1 MSELI
6 KISLGSLALVANG
19 LPVQGQA
26 GVPTATAT
34 VVGSGAV
41 SATVVVRG
49 SNDGVAWVPLAT
61 LSPSGTGTGVAS
73 GTWSGDYAQLRADV
87 TAISAGSVVST
98 MVSVDQTGSAAQ
110 AIVSAASKPRGLR
123 GLKAS
128 MGRQICVWPSLT
140 AVNGDVTLVD
150 YAFPVP
156 DGATKSVRLG
166 YSAVAGGSNAHAPVA
181 FSAYT
186 PATGTFPA
194 LGVWIYNPTS
204 RALDFRLRLWNEAFN
219 RSIVYGGSAAPGEGF
234 YTLSSLATVLT
245 TWTFPTDKI
254 AAVRVEQPTGGT
266 LLPNSSGE
274 WSPGEYLVFGPT
286 YADIKGR
293 AAVLIT
299 FDDVP
304 DTLTE
309 PYPQSASV
317 PPSGRSALEMLTY
330 FGLKGNVFLSSKV
343 FGKGGAKP
351 EHIRKVQDAGWTVG
365 SHTRSHPVNAAGDG
379 LRLLGPMGWN
389 YSRAAGNGRNDCRVI
404 STGASTDTLTCEG
417 NHSLSV
423 GSKIEFTTG
432 APTGLAVGVT
442 YWPFATSGATMK
454 LATTEANAN
463 AGIAIDLPSDWTG
476 TVEFRFAGSAP
487 DISAIR
493 ADIRGG
499 IDDITAA
506 GITGHERY
514 FALPQGGW
522 DRYVREACEAEGVKV
537 VRGTASPAVTHRPL
551 YVGPGVSCRPTG
563 GTASGSPNC
572 PPGWPHIAHSVSVD
586 GGAWSL
592 AQALAFN
599 TALCDNGWV
608 GSLYHHSTADNA
620 AELHA
625 YLADVAAKR
634 DGGLLEVPT
643 LQELDEDLGCW

>member
-1 MSELI
+1 MADLSQGSHANLILEPGDVFRVSTSGVATVLSIYGAPAGTTTLTARSQDFGPYSVPAKLRVDALTGAASYAELVEVAPAI
-6 KISLGSLALVANG
+6 LRDSTGFPSSLLDPRTD
-19 LPVQGQA
+19 LPVG
-26 GVPTATAT
+26 GE
-34 VVGSGAV
+34 
-41 SATVVVRG
+41 
-49 SNDGVAWVPLAT
+49 
-61 LSPSGTGTGVAS
+61 SPKA
-73 GTWSGDYAQLRADV
+73 
-87 TAISAGSVVST
+87 
-98 MVSVDQTGSAAQ
+98 
-110 AIVSAASKPRGLR
+110 RGLR

-128 MGRQICVWPSLT
+128 MGRQICVWPSLV

-166 YSAVAGGSNAHAPVA
+166 YSVGGSNAHAPVA
-181 FSAYT
+181 FEAYT

-194 LGVWIYNPTS
+194 LGIWIYNPTS
-204 RALDFRLRLWNEAFN
+204 RALDFRLRLWNEAFS

-234 YTLSSLATVLT
+234 YTLSSLATVQS

-254 AAVRVEQPTGGT
+254 AAVRPEQPTGGT

-274 WSPGEYLVFGPT
+274 WVAGDYLIFGPT

-317 PPSGRSALEMLTY
+317 PPSGRSALEMLTH
-330 FGLKGNVFLSSKV
+330 FGLKGTVFLSSKV
-343 FGKGGAKP
+343 FGKRGAKP

-389 YSRAAGNGRNDCRVI
+389 YSRAVANGRNDCRI
-404 STGASTDTLTCEG
+404 TSATASSDTLACEG
-417 NHSLSV
+417 NHFLSV
-423 GSKIEFTTG
+423 GSKIELTSG
-432 APTGLAVGVT
+432 APPAGLSLGVT
-442 YWPFATSGATMK
+442 YWPFATAGAGMK
-454 LATTEANAN
+454 LATTESNAN
-463 AGIAIDLPSDWTG
+463 AGVAINLTSDWTG

-514 FALPQGGW
+514 AALPQGGW
-522 DRYVREACEAEGVKV
+522 DRHVRQAFEAEGVKV
-537 VRGTASPAVTHRPL
+537 VRGTASPAVTHRPI

-563 GTASGSPNC
+563 GTGSGSPNC

-599 TALCDNGWV
+599 AALCDNGWV
-608 GSLYHHSTADNA
+608 GSLYHHSTADNP

-634 DGGLLEVPT
+634 DAGLLEAPT
-643 LQELDEDLGCW
+643 LQELDVDLGCW

>member
-1 MSELI
+1 MPKTLRYIGAEERFFEVGVTGSQQMWLRNQTGEVSDINVPLLI
-6 KISLGSLALVANG
+6 GTGRFVFADQESPQITRESSGYPSG
-19 LPVQGQA
+19 LIDPMTGQA
-26 GVPTATAT
+26 
-34 VVGSGAV
+34 VGG
-41 SATVVVRG
+41 
-49 SNDGVAWVPLAT
+49 
-61 LSPSGTGTGVAS
+61 
-73 GTWSGDYAQLRADV
+73 
-87 TAISAGSVVST
+87 
-98 MVSVDQTGSAAQ
+98 
-110 AIVSAASKPRGLR
+110 AASKPRGLR

-128 MGRQICVWPSLT
+128 MGRQICIWPSLA

-156 DGATKSVRLG
+156 DGAKKSVRLG
-166 YSAVAGGSNAHAPVA
+166 YSVGGSNAHAPVA
-181 FSAYT
+181 FGAYT
-186 PATGTFPA
+186 PATGTFPSIG
-194 LGVWIYNPTS
+194 LWIYNPNGRET
-204 RALDFRLRLWNEAFN
+204 DFRLRVWNETFN
-219 RSIVYGGSAAPGEGF
+219 RSIVYGGSAAPGEAF
-234 YTLSSLATVLT
+234 YTLSSLATVQS

-254 AAVRVEQPTGGT
+254 VAVRVEQPTGVT

-274 WSPGEYLVFGPT
+274 WSEGDYLVFGPT

-317 PPSGRSALEMLTY
+317 PPSGRSALEMLTH
-330 FGLKGNVFLSSKV
+330 FGLKGTVFLSSKV

-379 LRLLGPMGWN
+379 LRLLGPMGHN
-389 YSRAAGNGRNDCRVI
+389 YSRAVANGRNDCRI
-404 STGASTDTLTCEG
+404 TSATASSDTLACEG
-417 NHSLSV
+417 NHFLSV
-423 GSKIEFTTG
+423 GSKIELTSGTPP
-432 APTGLAVGVT
+432 AGLSLGVT
-442 YWPFATSGATMK
+442 YWPFATAGAGMK
-454 LATTEANAN
+454 LATTESNAN
-463 AGIAIDLPSDWTG
+463 AGVAINLTSDWTG
-476 TVEFRFAGSAP
+476 VVEFRFAGSAP

-514 FALPQGGW
+514 AALPQGGW
-522 DRYVREACEAEGVKV
+522 DRHVREAFEAEGVKV

-563 GTASGSPNC
+563 GTVSSSPNC

-592 AQALAFN
+592 GQALAFN

-608 GSLYHHSTADNA
+608 GSLYHHSTANNP

-634 DGGLLEVPT
+634 DAGLLEAPT